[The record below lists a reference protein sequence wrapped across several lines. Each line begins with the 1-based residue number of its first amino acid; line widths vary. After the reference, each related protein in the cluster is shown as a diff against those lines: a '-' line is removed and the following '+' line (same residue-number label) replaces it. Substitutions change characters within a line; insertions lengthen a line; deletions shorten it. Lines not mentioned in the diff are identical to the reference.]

1 MSFNLPAPREHQKR
15 VVIVGGGF
23 AGLKVANKLAKSGM
37 QIVLVDRNN
46 YHQFPPLIY
55 QIASAGLEP
64 SSIAFPFRKLMQ
76 RKRDVFF
83 RKAEVRHIFHEK
95 NIIQTSI
102 GKLHYDYLVL
112 AAGATTN
119 YFGNSSIAEESI
131 PMKTL
136 SEAMGLRNALLDNF
150 ERAVTC
156 STEQER
162 QELLNIVI
170 VGGGATGVEIAGA
183 IAEMRQHVIPKDYPE
198 LDVKHL
204 NIILLEASD
213 RLLAAMHPNSSAT
226 VRHYLESMGVEVRTG
241 SFVTGYENHQVLLK
255 DGSTIPTRTF
265 IWVSGITANQIAGIS
280 DTHLGRGARIKVD
293 AYNRVIG
300 HDNIFAIGDQCI
312 MEQADPD
319 YPNGHPQVAQ
329 TAIQQGTCLA
339 ANLMALEAGHALTP
353 FRYKNLGSMA
363 TVGRNK
369 AVAEL
374 PTNVR
379 FRGWFAWVVWLV
391 VHLRSIL
398 GVRNKIVVLFN
409 WVWNY
414 LSYGQSLRLIIYA
427 RKAKEVLNRE
437 ALLASTHWGH
447 DLQEEGLEHHD
458 STEDT
463 A

>member
-1 MSFNLPAPREHQKR
+1 MSFNLPSLREGQRR

-23 AGLKVANKLAKSGM
+23 AGLKVAGSLAGRGI
-37 QIVLVDRNN
+37 QVVLVDRNN

-64 SSIAFPFRKLMQ
+64 SSIAFPFRKLFQ
-76 RKRDVFF
+76 GKRDVYF
-83 RKAEVRHIFHEK
+83 RKAEVRHIFHDK
-95 NIIQTSI
+95 KLIQTSI
-102 GKLHYDYLVL
+102 GKLPYDYLVL

-119 YFGNSSIAEESI
+119 YFGNAAIAEESI

-183 IAEMRQHVIPKDYPE
+183 IAEMKRHIIPKDYPE
-198 LDVKHL
+198 LDVNHL

-213 RLLAAMHPNSSAT
+213 RLLSAMHTDNSAK
-226 VRHYLESMGVEVRTG
+226 VREYLEGLGVEVRTG
-241 SFVTGYENHQVLLK
+241 AFVTGYEEHQVRLR
-255 DGSTIPTRTF
+255 DGTSIPTRTF
-265 IWVSGITANQIAGIS
+265 IWVSGITANQIAGVEG
-280 DTHLGRGARIKVD
+280 DFLGRGARIKVD
-293 AYNRVIG
+293 AYNRVVG
-300 HDNIFAIGDQCI
+300 LDGVFAIGDQCL
-312 MEQADPD
+312 MEGADPA
-319 YPNGHPQVAQ
+319 YPQGHPQVAQ
-329 TAIQQGTCLA
+329 VAIQQGVLLA
-339 ANLMALEAGHALTP
+339 KNISRLVVGEQLVA
-353 FRYKNLGSMA
+353 FRYKDLGSMA

-374 PTNVR
+374 PRGVR
-379 FRGWFAWVVWLV
+379 FRGWLAWVVWLV

-398 GVRNKIVVLFN
+398 GVRNKLAVLLN
-409 WVWNY
+409 WIWNY
-414 LSYGQSLRLIIYA
+414 FSYGQSLRLIIYA
-427 RKAKEVLNRE
+427 QKAKEVRNRE

-447 DLQEEGLEHHD
+447 DLREEGLEHIDAGH
-458 STEDT
+458 SS
-463 A
+463 